1 MRQPALHKGYDPKT
15 RTNQVEKLQI
25 RKHTHIQEQQSAQGY
40 NYLLKQK
47 DSPADKWTKG
57 KKNPLSSKKFS
68 VLSI

>member
-47 DSPADKWTKG
+47 DSPADK
-57 KKNPLSSKKFS
+57 
-68 VLSI
+68 